1 MIPVAKETTCFSDRE
16 HVLVHGP
23 FCRGKFQLL
32 CVSPPRAAIVR
43 HHPAAAIVLRRPA
56 AAMAL
61 PECPPG
67 HRSLEPQDL
76 AVGKNVMSPVFVN
89 NNAAVG
95 VEATGAEKAAVGA
108 VGSAGIASATLAE
121 TYCPSETVDA
131 DNFLRNEVVGWMS
144 SLEAGGSSLAEAF
157 DVAMTALGKTPE
169 EMAQAFKV
177 KVPWVPCV
185 NFQSIPKVRK
195 QARCTFRC
203 CHIDRAR
210 TQLMACSW
218 EMPFGD

>member
-1 MIPVAKETTCFSDRE
+1 M
-16 HVLVHGP
+16 VL
-23 FCRGKFQLL
+23 
-32 CVSPPRAAIVR
+32 
-43 HHPAAAIVLRRPA
+43 HHPAAAMVRRRPA
-56 AAMAL
+56 AAMA
-61 PECPPG
+61 PP
-67 HRSLEPQDL
+67 EPQDL

-108 VGSAGIASATLAE
+108 VGPAGIASATLAE
-121 TYCPSETVDA
+121 TYCPSETVVDA

-144 SLEAGGSSLAEAF
+144 SLEAGGSSLTEALG
-157 DVAMTALGKTPE
+157 VALTALGKTPE
-169 EMAQAFKV
+169 VMVQAFKV

-203 CHIDRAR
+203 CHVDRAR